1 MLQKYTMLQNFI
13 QQFIE
18 NKCFH
23 IKKVTHNNY
32 ECFICFMPHEK
43 NNPIKMLSEFSH
55 IIQKCKCNA
64 RIHLLCLNNWI
75 QQKQSCPICRTKCIY
90 LETKLQKYYIVCF
103 INIYVFIT
111 IFYYIYVFIIIFYYI
126 YLIVFIFPHILFQIY
141 LHYNLDHVL

>member
-13 QQFIE
+13 QNFIE
-18 NKCFH
+18 NKCFN
-23 IKKVTHNNY
+23 IKKVTYNNY

-103 INIYVFIT
+103 INIYVFI
-111 IFYYIYVFIIIFYYI
+111 IIFYYI

-141 LHYNLDHVL
+141 LHYNL

>member
-55 IIQKCKCNA
+55 IIQKCKCKCNA

-103 INIYVFIT
+103 IKI
-111 IFYYIYVFIIIFYYI
+111 
-126 YLIVFIFPHILFQIY
+126 
-141 LHYNLDHVL
+141 

>member
-1 MLQKYTMLQNFI
+1 MLHNFI
-13 QQFIE
+13 QNFIE

-75 QQKQSCPICRTKCIY
+75 QQKQSCPICRTQCIY
-90 LETKLQKYYIVCF
+90 LETKLRKYYLVCF
-103 INIYVFIT
+103 IN
-111 IFYYIYVFIIIFYYI
+111 IYVFIIIFYYI

>member
-13 QQFIE
+13 E
-18 NKCFH
+18 NKCFN
-23 IKKVTHNNY
+23 IKKVNHNNY

-75 QQKQSCPICRTKCIY
+75 QQKQSCPICRTKYIY
-90 LETKLQKYYIVCF
+90 LETKLRKHYLVCF
-103 INIYVFIT
+103 IN
-111 IFYYIYVFIIIFYYI
+111 IYVFIIIFYYI

>member
-13 QQFIE
+13 QNFIE

-23 IKKVTHNNY
+23 IKKVNHNNY

-103 INIYVFIT
+103 INIYVFI
-111 IFYYIYVFIIIFYYI
+111 IIFYYI

>member
-1 MLQKYTMLQNFI
+1 
-13 QQFIE
+13 
-18 NKCFH
+18 
-23 IKKVTHNNY
+23 
-32 ECFICFMPHEK
+32 MPHEK

-103 INIYVFIT
+103 INIYVFI
-111 IFYYIYVFIIIFYYI
+111 IIFYYI